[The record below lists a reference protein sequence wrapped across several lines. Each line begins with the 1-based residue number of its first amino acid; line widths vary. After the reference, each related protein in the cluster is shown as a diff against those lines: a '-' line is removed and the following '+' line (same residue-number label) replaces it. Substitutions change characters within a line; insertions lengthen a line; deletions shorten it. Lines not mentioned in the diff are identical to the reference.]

1 MIDTDG
7 ESYIYVAVD
16 DCLHCDVQQN
26 LTDVE
31 LCANKLFP
39 VFNFGL
45 FTYEPGK
52 GIRRYMTTGLTP
64 GLQDTRALAVANRLL
79 WSFGLNDQVFF
90 NGESLDA
97 PFDGDTS
104 SLCDVVEFQD
114 EVYVAAGI
122 QGIYRVDGR
131 KLISIDIGAF
141 AE

>member
-16 DCLHCDVQQN
+16 DCLHCDAQQN

-64 GLQDTRALAVANRLL
+64 GLQDTRALEVANRLL

-97 PFDGDTS
+97 PFDCDTS

-122 QGIYRVDGR
+122 QGIYRVGGS
-131 KLISIDIGAF
+131 KLVSIDIGAF
-141 AE
+141 R

>member
-1 MIDTDG
+1 M
-7 ESYIYVAVD
+7 
-16 DCLHCDVQQN
+16 
-26 LTDVE
+26 
-31 LCANKLFP
+31 
-39 VFNFGL
+39 
-45 FTYEPGK
+45 
-52 GIRRYMTTGLTP
+52 
-64 GLQDTRALAVANRLL
+64 ANRLL

-141 AE
+141 R